1 MASPIHALLALLV
14 ALPSVVSAALAAQRG
29 VQASRSRFRSA
40 AAPPIYTASSLSD
53 YHLGC
58 KRLASADDTVLEV
71 GCQLGGTTELLAA
84 RAARVIGIDIDRALD
99 TTRGARGP
107 FRSHGDPASAGLP
120 DTGGRLAKG
129 DPPSTERERGRER
142 ERDRETER
150 QRDRETER
158 QRDRERETGA
168 PFFAHDQHTSHA
180 ACPASS
186 TR

>member
-29 VQASRSRFRSA
+29 VQASRSRFRSS

-84 RAARVIGIDIDRALD
+84 DGGVAAGVLLPAHPTYTHVHVHESIDTVLETDSLLTAC
-99 TTRGARGP
+99 
-107 FRSHGDPASAGLP
+107 
-120 DTGGRLAKG
+120 
-129 DPPSTERERGRER
+129 
-142 ERDRETER
+142 RD
-150 QRDRETER
+150 
-158 QRDRERETGA
+158 
-168 PFFAHDQHTSHA
+168 AHCRCQILYPEGSEWA
-180 ACPASS
+180 E
-186 TR
+186 